1 MRSTSKKVKISVLSS
16 SGQVQSKKPSLSQI
30 HLARIAHEKE
40 KALGKK
46 KKKKKQESKLIDS
59 FHPSK
64 FSLNLHLLDLT
75 QHSCQLLAKSYLEA
89 GGSDPQN
96 LESEFDFLSHSD
108 TFQYVPNEDNE
119 DENEDDDFTEEV
131 IYGFVLISSLCSMLI

>member
-1 MRSTSKKVKISVLSS
+1 MCSTSKKVKISVLSS

-30 HLARIAHEKE
+30 CLACIAHEKE
-40 KALGKK
+40 RLSNKK
-46 KKKKKQESKLIDS
+46 SKLIDS

-108 TFQYVPNEDNE
+108 TFQHVPDEDNEDENE

>member
-1 MRSTSKKVKISVLSS
+1 MKRNRLS
-16 SGQVQSKKPSLSQI
+16 
-30 HLARIAHEKE
+30 
-40 KALGKK
+40 KK
-46 KKKKKQESKLIDS
+46 KKKKKQESKLIDP

-75 QHSCQLLAKSYLEA
+75 QHSHQLLAKSYLEA

-96 LESEFDFLSHSD
+96 LESEFNFLSHSD
-108 TFQYVPNEDNE
+108 TFQHAPDEDNEDENE